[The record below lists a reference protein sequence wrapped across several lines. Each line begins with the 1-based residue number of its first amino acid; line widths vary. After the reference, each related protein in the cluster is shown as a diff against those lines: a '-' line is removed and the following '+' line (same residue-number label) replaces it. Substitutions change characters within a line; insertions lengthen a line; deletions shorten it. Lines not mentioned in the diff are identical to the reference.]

1 MWGVEVAWIQTAGIQ
16 GAPVAQKAGG
26 CKEAKGRRWE
36 PRDRQHSASLVGVF
50 VRDARD
56 AQCLRYRVGDG
67 FWLGGF
73 ARWPGEHLTGGP
85 TEAGSSHA
93 GGPP

>member
-1 MWGVEVAWIQTAGIQ
+1 MWGVEVAWIQTASIQ

-36 PRDRQHSASLVGVF
+36 PRDRQHSASLVGCV
-50 VRDARD
+50 
-56 AQCLRYRVGDG
+56 CTGCKGCPKSTLGDR

-85 TEAGSSHA
+85 SEAGSSHA